1 MKVKNV
7 SYYPIYL
14 PGIPA
19 WDPGEV
25 RDVDPER
32 GALYVGVPGLEEV
45 TEQPASEVPQ
55 GEFAIPP
62 QE

>member
-1 MKVKNV
+1 MRIKNA

-19 WDPGEV
+19 WDPSEE

-32 GALYVGVPGLEEV
+32 GSLYLSVPGLEEV
-45 TEQPASEVPQ
+45 AEVAPPEEVEQTEDKEA
-55 GEFAIPP
+55 
-62 QE
+62 